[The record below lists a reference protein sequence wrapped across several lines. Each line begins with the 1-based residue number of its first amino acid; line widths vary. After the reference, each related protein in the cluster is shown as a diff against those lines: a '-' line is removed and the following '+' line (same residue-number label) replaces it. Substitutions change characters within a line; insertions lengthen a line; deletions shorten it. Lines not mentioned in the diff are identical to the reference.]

1 MSCFK
6 RWQGGK
12 MPLGLFSTG
21 HSTELGAAVTPV
33 QANHVLEPLHR
44 STQIFFSPR
53 RSWWHSEHQKALLL
67 SLCLQV
73 KENKSIPVT
82 KLLVKY
88 LSGALVKCLQ
98 IVGTAAKLF
107 LVTRWLF
114 PHQWTMIK
122 VEEMVF
128 SFSLDEVLTD
138 NKSFYSTSIDFLVFK
153 HGKQNATRFSD
164 AFLKPPTGTGGIK
177 LIKISFSSLS
187 LLEHLFRW
195 S

>member
-1 MSCFK
+1 MTRWENATGTVFYWAQHRAGSCC
-6 RWQGGK
+6 
-12 MPLGLFSTG
+12 
-21 HSTELGAAVTPV
+21 HSCPSKPCVGTSAQEYTD
-33 QANHVLEPLHR
+33 
-44 STQIFFSPR
+44 FFSPR

-98 IVGTAAKLF
+98 IIGTAAKLF

-153 HGKQNATRFSD
+153 HGKQNATRFYD